1 MQILLKNQTS
11 TITNLRYFNE
21 PEVSRLGDVGAKMAP
36 RGKWAILGIADQQ
49 GQVGRVGSKRVSL
62 KWVLEPA
69 WAALQDSASPL
80 ADVQWAFGPEDCFKT

>member
-21 PEVSRLGDVGAKMAP
+21 PEVSRLGDVRAKMAP
-36 RGKWAILGIADQQ
+36 RGQWAILGIADQ
-49 GQVGRVGSKRVSL
+49 RVGSKRVSL

-69 WAALQDSASPL
+69 WAALQDSALP
-80 ADVQWAFGPEDCFKT
+80 